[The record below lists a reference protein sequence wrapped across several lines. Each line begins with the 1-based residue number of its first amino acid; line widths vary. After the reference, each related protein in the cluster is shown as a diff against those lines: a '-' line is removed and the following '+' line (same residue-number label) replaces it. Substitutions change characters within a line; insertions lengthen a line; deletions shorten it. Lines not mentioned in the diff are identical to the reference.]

1 MSPPLLNIIRESVNV
16 GVVLQHGIEQRKDES
31 GAVVEIIEYTDL
43 YCTWCRGSEP
53 ILRKLLYVYRG
64 QIIVNYKMGGL
75 VRDIR
80 ESYDP
85 LNEIGGEHWYL
96 QVSAHWEEASKRHG
110 MPVDNSVFYEIK
122 ASFTS
127 TYPAN
132 IAFKAAELQNREL
145 AKKYLRRLR
154 KGAAAEW
161 LHIHLLEVQAQLA
174 REVGLDADR
183 LLEDIRS
190 GRAESEFLKDLKEC
204 RSMGIT
210 GFSTFLVK
218 NLRNGRSVL
227 VYGYRRYHYFEGL
240 LEESAG
246 GLLRGREVPRDAET
260 VLDFLEMWR
269 KVATQEVATL
279 LDVDKN
285 RALDILRSLQDE
297 GRIIG
302 KRAGN
307 DHFWTLARKAKLL
320 CDDDGGICYTI

>member
-1 MSPPLLNIIRESVNV
+1 
-16 GVVLQHGIEQRKDES
+16 LQHGIEQRKDES

-64 QIIVNYKMGGL
+64 QIIVNYKMSGL

-110 MPVDNSVFYEIK
+110 MPVDNSVLYEIK

-240 LEESAG
+240 LEESA
-246 GLLRGREVPRDAET
+246 
-260 VLDFLEMWR
+260 
-269 KVATQEVATL
+269 
-279 LDVDKN
+279 
-285 RALDILRSLQDE
+285 
-297 GRIIG
+297 
-302 KRAGN
+302 
-307 DHFWTLARKAKLL
+307 
-320 CDDDGGICYTI
+320 